1 MPKIIKMYKSTS
13 ICVLLLL
20 LVQIAFSQNITRNQ
34 YINKYSKIAVHEMHR
49 VGIPASI
56 TLAQGI
62 LESGDGNSS
71 LARKANNH
79 FGIKCHKDWKGESMY
94 HDDDRPNEC
103 FRKYKDA
110 NQSFIDHSEFLC
122 THQRYAFLFD
132 YGTTDYKRWA
142 KGLKQAGYATS
153 KTYADRLIQI
163 IEDNNLQRFDTEV
176 KPQTTP
182 KVQTEIAT
190 KTNNFIEVDVNDMEI
205 APFGNIKSINGV
217 DYVEAQMGDNI
228 EKVAARYGMEPWQ
241 IRKFNELD
249 SNTKLSVGQRL
260 YIHSKRSKAESKSKT
275 HIVQKGET
283 MHDIAQQYA
292 IKLKSLYKLNAMT
305 YGSQPK
311 EGDTIQLRKKVKK

>member
-1 MPKIIKMYKSTS
+1 MQRI
-13 ICVLLLL
+13 LL
-20 LVQIAFSQNITRNQ
+20 LVSCLLLTQLLSAQKQTTNQ
-34 YINKYSKIAVHEMHR
+34 YIEKYNKIAVKEMNR

-62 LESGDGNSS
+62 LESGNGNSS

-103 FRKYKDA
+103 FRSYKNA
-110 NQSFIDHSEFLC
+110 EQSFVDHSEFLC

-132 YGTTDYKRWA
+132 YGTTDYKKWA

-153 KTYADRLIQI
+153 GTYAERLIQI
-163 IEDNNLQRFDTEV
+163 IEENNLQRFDSQVT
-176 KPQTTP
+176 PSTTP
-182 KVQTEIAT
+182 EKQTELAV
-190 KTNNFIEVDVNDMEI
+190 KNNSFVEIDVFNMEI
-205 APFGNIKSINGV
+205 APFGNIKTVNGV

-228 EKVAARYGMEPWQ
+228 EKIAERYEMEPWQ

-249 SNTKLSVGQRL
+249 KNAKIAVGQRL
-260 YIHSKRSKAESKSKT
+260 YIHAKRGKADSQHKT
-275 HIVQKGET
+275 HMVQKGET
-283 MHDIAQQYA
+283 MHDIAQLYA
-292 IKLKSLYKLNAMT
+292 VKLSALYKLNAMEP
-305 YGSQPK
+305 GSQPN